1 MEFNG
6 VDLPVLYLLMGI
18 LIFLA
23 LMAALGTWVRGGG
36 LKREDAEDLFNSAQE
51 RNRDE
56 LLRIEKAFE
65 ESRTASAQTQAKHQ
79 EDINLRLRELESTL
93 AKVAREH
100 GDTLSSGME
109 SVERMVDESERR
121 TTQQVD
127 KVISNLESLDQQ
139 VRKAGEQVT
148 ITLEEIARQ
157 QREQKAQ
164 STIQLCDALI
174 TSLGTLKTSISNQLT
189 HTGDVHTVDSE
200 EVKSN
205 DYALPEAAPA
215 QWPSAEKDVQ
225 QPDNDPFIKPFESAF
240 GADADHHDDEE
251 EYPLPVDGGS
261 DSFASTSTISPSG
274 DATADAAR
282 FNLLDDSNS
291 DQSSLNEDDTQPE
304 QAEKL

>member
-1 MEFNG
+1 MAFNG
-6 VDLPVLYLLMGI
+6 SDLPVLYLLMGI

-23 LMAALGTWVRGGG
+23 LMAALGAWVRGGG

-56 LLRIEKAFE
+56 LLRIEKALE
-65 ESRTASAQTQAKHQ
+65 ESRTVSVQTQARQQ
-79 EDINLRLRELESTL
+79 ENMDLRLRELESIV

-109 SVERMVDESERR
+109 SVGRMVDESERR
-121 TTQQVD
+121 TSQQVE
-127 KVISNLESLDQQ
+127 KVLSNLETLDKQ

-148 ITLEEIARQ
+148 VTLEEIARQ

-189 HTGDVHTVDSE
+189 HTDDVHTVDSE
-200 EVKSN
+200 EVKSG

-215 QWPSAEKDVQ
+215 QWPSADKDDQ
-225 QPDNDPFIKPFESAF
+225 NQENNPFIKPFESPF

-251 EYPLPVDGGS
+251 EYPLPMDAGS
-261 DSFASTSTISPSG
+261 DSLAAPSTTSPSS
-274 DATADAAR
+274 DAKPDADSP
-282 FNLLDDSNS
+282 LDSSNS
-291 DQSSLNEDDTQPE
+291 EQSSLNENDTQPE
-304 QAEKL
+304 QTDKL